1 MIDID
6 LYVFKN
12 VITILMIVFFSILQS
27 YVFFEIFT
35 IFFLLN

>member
-12 VITILMIVFFSILQS
+12 VITILMIAFFSILQK

-35 IFFLLN
+35 NFFLPN

>member
-12 VITILMIVFFSILQS
+12 VITILMIVFFLILQS

>member
-12 VITILMIVFFSILQS
+12 VITILMIAFFQYCKSMYFLKYLQIFFSP
-27 YVFFEIFT
+27 
-35 IFFLLN
+35 